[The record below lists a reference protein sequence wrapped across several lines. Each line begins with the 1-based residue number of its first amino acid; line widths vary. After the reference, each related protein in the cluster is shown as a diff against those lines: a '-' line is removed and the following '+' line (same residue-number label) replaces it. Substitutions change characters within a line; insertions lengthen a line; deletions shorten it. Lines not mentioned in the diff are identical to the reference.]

1 MTKVSEWKDKLL
13 HEFIGRTVVVLTALL
28 LPIVGKYV
36 VVINNALPGANLN
49 ADAIVAVVV
58 TATLGVAAAVYK
70 WLSNRGEYERLKH
83 ELEIVLQS
91 GENLRNQGVE
101 PAPVPEPVDPEVPTG
116 TLK

>member
-91 GENLRNQGVE
+91 GENLRNAGVE
-101 PAPVPEPVDPEVPTG
+101 PEPVPEPVDPEVPTG